1 MRLCRPGC
9 GFYTLRVR
17 ASAAAANRSTPSGAW
32 RALEELCEE
41 GKLRAIGISNFYAD
55 RMVDFAVFRRI
66 KPMVN
71 QVETHIFNQQKTLK
85 TWADKYGIQLEAW
98 RPLGKTARK
107 PLTILLFC
115 RLERNTE
122 KQRRR

>member
-17 ASAAAANRSTPSGAW
+17 ASAAAANRSTSSGAW

-107 PLTILLFC
+107 LLTILLFC